1 MWLREDLRLRGKDWA
16 EARTES
22 HRTRSALTVP
32 LLRMQLLMPDVAFAA
47 QAAAQATYDVRGAD
61 DQNLGVS

>member
-1 MWLREDLRLRGKDWA
+1 
-16 EARTES
+16 
-22 HRTRSALTVP
+22 
-32 LLRMQLLMPDVAFAA
+32 MQLLMPDVAFAA